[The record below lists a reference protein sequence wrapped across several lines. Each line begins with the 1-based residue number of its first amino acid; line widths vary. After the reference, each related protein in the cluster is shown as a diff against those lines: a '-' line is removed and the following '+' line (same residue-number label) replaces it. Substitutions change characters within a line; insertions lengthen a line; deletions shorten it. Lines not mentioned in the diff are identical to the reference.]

1 MRKTLNLILET
12 VVFIFVLGVLG
23 YSFYKIV
30 NYVGLKKV
38 IKVGA
43 ECSFPLCPPPEP
55 PTPPCPPPCPPEC
68 PTPTPTVSTPT
79 LTPTLPPLTP
89 TPTSEEPT
97 STPTPTLPSQPSPTP
112 TSSPAGGEGGVGG
125 QPGGGGPPSC
135 GAQIPPV
142 PHLKSVT
149 KIKSDEAE
157 LIWDPVEP
165 VTHYSL
171 SYGPS
176 SGNYLYGVPNTGKVT
191 SFRVGAL
198 GSGNYCFIVRAVN
211 DCAPSGP
218 SNEIC
223 TGGVVPQ
230 VLGAKVLGATGSTLD
245 ELLAIL
251 VIMGSI
257 CVGLGLRSYL
267 PSVKEA

>member
-1 MRKTLNLILET
+1 MRKNLNQISEAVVL
-12 VVFIFVLGVLG
+12 VFILVVWVHSL
-23 YSFYKIV
+23 YKV
-30 NYVGLKKV
+30 VSRVKFPRVFNA
-38 IKVGA
+38 GA
-43 ECSFPLCPPPEP
+43 VSVDCLLPPCPPPEP

-68 PTPTPTVSTPT
+68 PTPTPTTYLPT
-79 LTPTLPPLTP
+79 LTPTPPL
-89 TPTSEEPT
+89 EEPT
-97 STPTPTLPSQPSPTP
+97 STPTPTLPGEPSPTP
-112 TSSPAGGEGGVGG
+112 TSPPAEGEGGVGG
-125 QPGGGGPPSC
+125 PPGGGGPPSC
-135 GAQIPPV
+135 GAQIPAAPY
-142 PHLKSVT
+142 LRSVT
-149 KIKSDEAE
+149 KTKSDEAE

-176 SGNYLYGVPNTGKVT
+176 SGNYLYGVPNTGKTT

-218 SNEIC
+218 SNELC
-223 TGGVVPQ
+223 TGGVAPQ
-230 VLGAKVLGATGSTLD
+230 VLGAKVLGATGSALD

-251 VIMGSI
+251 VIMGSV